1 VRIALVLIGL
11 FLVFAGIATAT
22 YLATRTSSGAPPTP
36 RNGRLTIIG
45 GEGISEVDRGGRLRT
60 VWRCR
65 RPTNCGILTSVAWAP
80 NGRQLAFTMAQFNRP
95 ASGRGLHILDTRT
108 GETDVVPT
116 DRLGCRDPRDLAWSP
131 DGSRLAY
138 ACPSAVVLI
147 HADGSD
153 RRVLARRG
161 GGYSSPSWSPDGTRV
176 VFAVRRG
183 SQRVGSS
190 SIYVVNIYGS
200 HERLLAARATAP
212 AWSPDGKRI
221 AFRTGCGGIKLITPT
236 GRDVTPFQAFLPRC
250 HAIGLPGIPVW
261 SPDGRK
267 LAIATHRVQATRGG
281 IYTMDPDG
289 SHLQLVTT
297 SDWRGPFGLG
307 RPSWRPAFGASET
320 GPHEET
326 ARCEGCP

>member
-1 VRIALVLIGL
+1 M
-11 FLVFAGIATAT
+11 
-22 YLATRTSSGAPPTP
+22 
-36 RNGRLTIIG
+36 
-45 GEGISEVDRGGRLRT
+45 
-60 VWRCR
+60 
-65 RPTNCGILTSVAWAP
+65 VARW
-80 NGRQLAFTMAQFNRP
+80 
-95 ASGRGLHILDTRT
+95 
-108 GETDVVPT
+108 E
-116 DRLGCRDPRDLAWSP
+116 
-131 DGSRLAY
+131 
-138 ACPSAVVLI
+138 
-147 HADGSD
+147 AD
-153 RRVLARRG
+153 
-161 GGYSSPSWSPDGTRV
+161 
-176 VFAVRRG
+176 
-183 SQRVGSS
+183 
-190 SIYVVNIYGS
+190 
-200 HERLLAARATAP
+200 
-212 AWSPDGKRI
+212 

>member
-1 VRIALVLIGL
+1 MSARDPIVTLLADLERPVVPRREFAQVLLDRLIAELRLSPPGRDPKGWLRSRLLPNVPRRVRIALVLIGL

-190 SIYVVNIYGS
+190 SIYVVNIYGL

-212 AWSPDGKRI
+212 AWSPDGKR
-221 AFRTGCGGIKLITPT
+221 
-236 GRDVTPFQAFLPRC
+236 
-250 HAIGLPGIPVW
+250 
-261 SPDGRK
+261 
-267 LAIATHRVQATRGG
+267 TH
-281 IYTMDPDG
+281 
-289 SHLQLVTT
+289 SE
-297 SDWRGPFGLG
+297 
-307 RPSWRPAFGASET
+307 PAVAASS
-320 GPHEET
+320 
-326 ARCEGCP
+326 